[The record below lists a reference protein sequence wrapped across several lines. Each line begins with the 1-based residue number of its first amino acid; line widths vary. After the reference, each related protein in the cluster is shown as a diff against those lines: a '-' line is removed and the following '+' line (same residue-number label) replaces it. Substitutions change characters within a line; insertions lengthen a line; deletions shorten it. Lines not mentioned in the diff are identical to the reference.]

1 MKFIL
6 SLFFACFSFSAALE
20 LSHEETEYLKDKEA
34 LIVSNMDGFP
44 PFNFYENKTPKGYSI
59 DYMKLLGEHIGIKI
73 RFISSKPWNE
83 YLSMLENNK
92 IDIIPHIAVT
102 QQREKLFEFT
112 DFNHIEY
119 TIGMAVN
126 KNNKIESMKDLKDK
140 IIAVTN
146 NSFLHLYL
154 KKRFPNYSLLLTSS
168 TAKAIEAVS
177 LGQAHAVI
185 GSLPALHYYIQKDWL
200 SNVKTIVIK
209 DFGRSTKTALPMAV
223 AKGNFV
229 LKSILEKAHEEI
241 SHSEV
246 SQIKEKWM
254 NLQKEESTKNSL
266 TANEIAYLEEKKVI
280 KMCVL
285 PDWLPFEQI
294 DENGEHK
301 GIGNDIIKIIS
312 QYINTP
318 IQLVITEKWAQSLQN
333 IRNRKCDI
341 LPVAMDVPSRR
352 DSMNFTQP
360 YVREPFVIATKL
372 DKFFIKYSEELSHKK
387 VGVVKDYV
395 FIDVL
400 KAKNPNIEVVDVSN
414 TQEGLARVSS
424 GELFG
429 YIDTMPTIA
438 YGIQKYSK
446 YDLKIAGKLEFDIL
460 LSIASRNDEPI
471 LNTIMQKSLN
481 TISKKEKQKI
491 VGKWIE
497 IKVSQ
502 EFDYMLLWKI
512 SGVFLLIVFVILYKN
527 RSVKII
533 NRQLEKANFSIK
545 EQQKMVNK
553 YVLLVSTDTK
563 GIITE
568 VNDAYCNATG
578 YTQKEL
584 VGYAHSQV
592 MNNSSLNKEV
602 FEQLWSDINCD
613 KSWVGEISNYSKDQE
628 KIIFDVTIEPIFE
641 KGKKIGYK
649 SIYSDITDK
658 KRIEELSVTDALTKL
673 YNRMKLDQTIV
684 ISVEKYKRHQI
695 QFSIVLIDIDD
706 FKSVNDIYGHDI
718 GDYVLQTFASI
729 LTKQTRI
736 TDTVGRWGGEE
747 FLIVCDNTDSK
758 GAALIAEKLRKEI
771 ESTLLD
777 KVQRKTICLGVAQ
790 FTDKDTINTLFK
802 KADDALYKAKNS
814 GKNRVVI
821 AD

>member
-1 MKFIL
+1 LKFIL
-6 SLFFACFSFSAALE
+6 SLFFVCFSFSAALE
-20 LSHEETEYLKDKEA
+20 LTPEETEYLKDKEA
-34 LIVSNMDGFP
+34 LTVANLESFP
-44 PFNFYENKTPKGYSI
+44 PFNFYENKTPKGYTV
-59 DYMKLLGEHIGIKI
+59 DYMKLLGKHIGIKI
-73 RFISSKPWNE
+73 TFISKKSWNE
-83 YLSMLENNK
+83 YLNMLQNNK
-92 IDIIPHIAVT
+92 IEIIPHIART

-112 DFNHIEY
+112 NFNHIEY
-119 TIGMAVN
+119 TVGIAIN
-126 KNNKIESMKDLKDK
+126 KDHTIESMEDLKDK
-140 IIAVTN
+140 VIAVTN

-177 LGQAHAVI
+177 LGQAQAVI
-185 GSLPALHYYIQKDWL
+185 GSLPALHYYIQKNWL
-200 SNVKTIVIK
+200 SNIKTIIIK
-209 DFGRSTKTALPMAV
+209 DFDRPIKTALPMAV
-223 AKGNFV
+223 GKDNFV

-254 NLQKEESTKNSL
+254 NLQKKESSL
-266 TANEIAYLEEKKVI
+266 RAKEIAYLKEKKVI
-280 KMCVL
+280 RMCVL
-285 PDWLPFEQI
+285 PNWLPFEQI

-318 IQLVITEKWAQSLQN
+318 IELFPTTKWAESLQN
-333 IRNRKCDI
+333 IRDRKCDI
-341 LPVAMDVPSRR
+341 LPVSMDVPSRR
-352 DSMNFTQP
+352 DSMNFTKP
-360 YVREPFVIATKL
+360 YVKEPFVIATKL
-372 DKFFIKYSEELSHKK
+372 DKVFIKDSEELSHKK

-395 FIDVL
+395 FSDVL
-400 KAKNPNIEVVDVSN
+400 KAKNPSIKIVDVAN
-414 TQEGLARVSS
+414 TQEGLERVSS

-471 LNTIMQKSLN
+471 LNTIMQKALD
-481 TISKKEKQKI
+481 TISKEEKQKI

-512 SGVFLLIVFVILYKN
+512 SLVFLLIVFVILYKN

-584 VGYAHSQV
+584 IGYAHGQV

-613 KSWVGEISNYSKDQE
+613 KSWVGEISNYTKDQE
-628 KIIFDVTIEPIFE
+628 KIIFNVTIEPIFE

-673 YNRMKLDQTIV
+673 YNRMKLDEIIV
-684 ISVEKYKRHQI
+684 ISVEKYKRDQT

-706 FKSVNDIYGHDI
+706 FKSVNDIYGHDV
-718 GDYVLQTFASI
+718 GDYVLQKFASI

-747 FLIVCDNTDSK
+747 FLIVCDTDTK
-758 GAALIAEKLRKEI
+758 GATLIAEKLRKEI
-771 ESTLLD
+771 ESTLLE
-777 KVQRKTICLGVAQ
+777 KVQRKTISLGVAQ
-790 FTDKDTINTLFK
+790 FTDNDTINTLFK

>member
-6 SLFFACFSFSAALE
+6 SLFFVCFSFSAALE
-20 LSHEETEYLKDKEA
+20 LTPEETEYLKDKEA
-34 LIVSNMDGFP
+34 LTVANLESFP
-44 PFNFYENKTPKGYSI
+44 PFNFYENKTPKGYTV
-59 DYMKLLGEHIGIKI
+59 DYMKLLGKHIGIKI
-73 RFISSKPWNE
+73 TFISKKSWNE
-83 YLSMLENNK
+83 YLNMLQNNK
-92 IDIIPHIAVT
+92 IEIIPHIART

-112 DFNHIEY
+112 NFNHIEY
-119 TIGMAVN
+119 TVGIAIN
-126 KNNKIESMKDLKDK
+126 KDHTIESMEDLKDK
-140 IIAVTN
+140 VIAVTN

-177 LGQAHAVI
+177 LGQAQAVI
-185 GSLPALHYYIQKDWL
+185 GSLPALHYYIQKNWL
-200 SNVKTIVIK
+200 SNIKTIIIK
-209 DFGRSTKTALPMAV
+209 DFDRPIKTALPMAV
-223 AKGNFV
+223 GKDNFV

-254 NLQKEESTKNSL
+254 NLQKKESSL
-266 TANEIAYLEEKKVI
+266 RAKEIAYLKEKKVI
-280 KMCVL
+280 RMCVL
-285 PDWLPFEQI
+285 PNWLPFEQI

-318 IQLVITEKWAQSLQN
+318 IELFPTTKWAESLQN
-333 IRNRKCDI
+333 IRDRKCDI
-341 LPVAMDVPSRR
+341 LPVSMDVPSRR
-352 DSMNFTQP
+352 DSMNFTKP
-360 YVREPFVIATKL
+360 YVKEPFVIATKL
-372 DKFFIKYSEELSHKK
+372 DKVFIKDSEELSHKK

-395 FIDVL
+395 FSDVL
-400 KAKNPNIEVVDVSN
+400 KAKNPSIKIVDVAN
-414 TQEGLARVSS
+414 TQEGLERVSS

-471 LNTIMQKSLN
+471 LNTIMQKALD
-481 TISKKEKQKI
+481 TISKEEKQKI

-512 SGVFLLIVFVILYKN
+512 SLVFLLIVFVILYKN

-584 VGYAHSQV
+584 IGYAHGQV

-613 KSWVGEISNYSKDQE
+613 KSWVGEISNYTKDQE
-628 KIIFDVTIEPIFE
+628 KIIFNVTIEPIFE

-673 YNRMKLDQTIV
+673 YNRMKLDEIIV
-684 ISVEKYKRHQI
+684 ISVEKYKRDQT

-706 FKSVNDIYGHDI
+706 FKSVNDIYGHDV
-718 GDYVLQTFASI
+718 GDYVLQKFASI

-747 FLIVCDNTDSK
+747 FLIVCDTDTK
-758 GAALIAEKLRKEI
+758 GATLIAEKLRKEI
-771 ESTLLD
+771 ESTLLE
-777 KVQRKTICLGVAQ
+777 KVQRKTISLGVAQ
-790 FTDKDTINTLFK
+790 FTDNDTINTLFK

>member
-777 KVQRKTICLGVAQ
+777 KVQRKTISLGVAQ